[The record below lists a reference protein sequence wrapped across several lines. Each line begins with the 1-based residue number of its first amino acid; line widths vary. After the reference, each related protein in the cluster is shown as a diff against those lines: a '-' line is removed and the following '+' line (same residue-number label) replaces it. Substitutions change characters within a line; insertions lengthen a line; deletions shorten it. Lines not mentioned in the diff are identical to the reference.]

1 MADRP
6 PHGGY
11 PGEPV
16 VRDADL
22 RAAAHIDFNDELGR
36 RIREAVEDD
45 VDGQFIMG
53 GDDNAFVVLITP
65 SVPRDTI
72 LVVYGD
78 DGMPYKIT
86 IQPNEE

>member
-6 PHGGY
+6 AHGGY
-11 PGEPV
+11 PGEPM

-22 RAAAHIDFNDELGR
+22 RAAANIDFNDELGR

-45 VDGQFIMG
+45 VEGQFIMG
-53 GDDNAFVVLITP
+53 GGDNAFVVLITP

-86 IQPNEE
+86 VQPNEE

>member
-1 MADRP
+1 MHRP
-6 PHGGY
+6 AHGGY

-16 VRDADL
+16 ARDDDL
-22 RAAAHIDFNDELGR
+22 RAALATDYNAELGR
-36 RIREAVEDD
+36 RIREAVEND

-53 GDDNAFVVLITP
+53 GDQAAFVVLITEH
-65 SVPRDTI
+65 VPRDTI

-86 IQPNEE
+86 IQPHEE